1 MWFTDFGT
9 SQIGELFPGGRLRL
23 FPSMAPYAGLSDIT
37 SGPDHAMWFTEQAG
51 LIGRMTLGGSIS
63 ELALP
68 IPGSNPNGIAGGPGG
83 TIWVTET
90 GTGKIARITLRQ
102 PRQ

>member
-1 MWFTDFGT
+1 VWFTDFGT
-9 SQIGELFPGGRLRL
+9 SQIGELLPGGGLRL

-37 SGPDHAMWFTEQAG
+37 SGPDHAVWSTEQAG

-90 GTGKIARITLRQ
+90 GTGKIARITLRE